1 MSGFDRQITVFSPE
15 GHLYQMGEF
24 EWCKGRGSFFSIEF
38 GTRRGLR
45 CGVRFLRPTLLRLT
59 HFPLVLL
66 LFIVYPIIIEYAIK
80 AATSQGSTAVAVRGA
95 KSACFI
101 TQRKVQDRLVDASSL
116 TSIFRITDSIGCL
129 MIGLSPDIRAQVD
142 RVRYE
147 ANEFMY
153 QNGYEMPVHV
163 LAKRIADLNQ
173 VYTQEAGSRALACV
187 MLLIGVDDEKG
198 AQCFKVDPA
207 GHYLPYKAVATG
219 KAEPEAMNFLEKK
232 VEDLAGLD
240 EAKTI
245 EMAISCMQYVLST
258 DFKSA
263 EIEVAVISAGG
274 KFRKLTEESIDMHLN
289 AIAEASDN

>member
-1 MSGFDRQITVFSPE
+1 MYLIK
-15 GHLYQMGEF
+15 GE
-24 EWCKGRGSFFSIEF
+24 S
-38 GTRRGLR
+38 
-45 CGVRFLRPTLLRLT
+45 LT
-59 HFPLVLL
+59 FVLFVLL
-66 LFIVYPIIIEYAIK
+66 LLVLCLSRVLEYAIK
-80 AATSQGSTAVAVRGA
+80 AATSQGNTAVAVRGA

-101 TQRKVQDRLVDASSL
+101 TQRKVQDRLVDASSV
-116 TSIFRITDSIGCL
+116 TSIYRITDSIGCL
-129 MIGLSPDIRAQVD
+129 MIGLQPDIRAQVD

-153 QNGYEMPVHV
+153 QNGYAMPVHV
-163 LAKRIADLNQ
+163 LAKRIADICQ
-173 VYTQEAGSRALACV
+173 VYTQEASSRALACV
-187 MLLIGVDDEKG
+187 MLMIGVDDEKG

-232 VEDLAGLD
+232 VESLSELD
-240 EAKTI
+240 EAKTV

-263 EIEVAVISAGG
+263 EIEVAVVSSGS
-274 KFRKLTEESIDMHLN
+274 KFRKLSEEDIEGHLN